1 MPDFNIGVAGVEKL
15 LKNLNTRKAAGPDGI
30 PCRLLQSVAKELAPA
45 LTTLFTTSLEKSQV
59 PTDWKH
65 ALVQP
70 IYKKGDKSVA
80 ANYRPISLTSICCK
94 LMEHIVRAEVTKH
107 LESNNILNDAQHG
120 FRKKRS
126 CESQLILT
134 TNDLAEELDKGGQTD
149 TVLLDFSKAFD
160 RVPHQRLIMKL
171 FHYGI
176 KGKTLA
182 WIQNFL
188 AFRTQQV
195 VVEGETSSI
204 GQVTSG
210 VPQGS
215 VLGPTLFLIYIDD
228 LSNNIQ
234 SKVRL
239 FADDTIVYR
248 TIRNQQDAEILQE
261 DLKRLEE
268 WEHQW
273 QMDFNVTKCH
283 VLSVTNKMKPREP
296 KYDLHGHTLEQVSN
310 AKYLGIEINE
320 KLSWNTHI
328 DGITAKANRTAAYI
342 HRNLKGCPRKIQTQ
356 CYKTVVCPILEYSS
370 PIWDP
375 HPQDQIR
382 QLEMV
387 QRRAARRI
395 CNNYDQRAS
404 ASALVKELDLQ
415 TLQERR
421 KIDKVSMIYKIRN
434 GEIDIPAEHHLAP
447 IGRRTRGHQY
457 KYHIPQS
464 KKNSHLFSF
473 FPSAVRLW
481 NTLPEKSHS
490 AQSVGAFKAS
500 LIEWARTA

>member
-1 MPDFNIGVAGVEKL
+1 
-15 LKNLNTRKAAGPDGI
+15 
-30 PCRLLQSVAKELAPA
+30 
-45 LTTLFTTSLEKSQV
+45 
-59 PTDWKH
+59 
-65 ALVQP
+65 
-70 IYKKGDKSVA
+70 
-80 ANYRPISLTSICCK
+80 
-94 LMEHIVRAEVTKH
+94 MEHIVRAEVTKH

-273 QMDFNVTKCH
+273 QMDFNVAKCH

-356 CYKTVVCPILEYSS
+356 CYKTVVRPILEYSS

-415 TLQERR
+415 TLKERR